1 MIMAGSCEPAM
12 KKAFPIRRD
21 QIMRRVAAQQG
32 TRVGRTTQA

>member
-12 KKAFPIRRD
+12 TTFRFGW
-21 QIMRRVAAQQG
+21 MRWVAAQQG